1 MAVINRAIDTD
12 AKCKSVHLERKHF
25 QKYHLHSIKYFQL
38 SFKLNTWRI
47 TECYISS
54 ALKTDHNQ
62 NLQYDWNKPM
72 FKKGLIKGNN
82 SMKGEDKEWD
92 DKKYLVLI
100 RQYKIDPLSKTI

>member
-12 AKCKSVHLERKHF
+12 AKRRAFTLKE
-25 QKYHLHSIKYFQL
+25 SIFRNTSYIL
-38 SFKLNTWRI
+38 VNISNWVLNSTRWWI
-47 TECYISS
+47 TEWYISF

-72 FKKGLIKGNN
+72 FKKGLIKDNN
-82 SMKGEDKEWD
+82 SMKGEDKD
-92 DKKYLVLI
+92 RMTKKYLVLI